1 MLININTYEKIN
13 VLIMFQEFIRD
24 QIDFDFV
31 NNIGEISVTL
41 DTSVEGINL
50 VDPNKPN
57 DIIHPNTVAI
67 IRPSDK
73 LKRNNNIQGEYRFAY
88 RRLNTADHYKYIT
101 KSDKLVLKYDHT
113 IFPNYKVTEQLVKN
127 NVVKGILKYPLNVFN
142 FDINIQTDITTV
154 TLRPPV
160 TSLLY
165 YGDFT
170 FYLKPN
176 KIPLEQVIPRVWD
189 DFLEYDLT
197 QFTYM
202 DITDLAVD

>member
-1 MLININTYEKIN
+1 MVIDPNKSEKLNILT
-13 VLIMFQEFIRD
+13 LFQNYIRD
-24 QIDFDFV
+24 QTDFSFV
-31 NNIGEISVTL
+31 NNVNEMQVVVDNSVTG
-41 DTSVEGINL
+41 VNQ
-50 VDPNKPN
+50 VDDSKPN
-57 DIIHPNTVAI
+57 DIFHPNTVAI

-88 RRLNTADHYKYIT
+88 RRLNTADHYKYVT

-113 IFPNYKVTEQLVKN
+113 IFPNYRVTEQLVKN

-176 KIPLEQVIPRVWD
+176 KIQLEQVIPRVWD

-197 QFTYM
+197 QFNYM